1 MELPEP
7 EEDKVERYIGDL
19 VRKKVKIAC
28 AKEFCGRKIP
38 KSSCARKKTVYIYI
52 LITSRN
58 IYRKITQPI
67 RINSGPPPRRKC
79 NKLIQFR

>member
-19 VRKKVKIAC
+19 VRKKVKIAG

-38 KSSCARKKTVYIYI
+38 KSSCARKETVYIYI
-52 LITSRN
+52 PITSRN
-58 IYRKITQPI
+58 IYRKIMQSI
-67 RINSGPPPRRKC
+67 RIKTGPPPRRKC
-79 NKLIQFR
+79 NKLI